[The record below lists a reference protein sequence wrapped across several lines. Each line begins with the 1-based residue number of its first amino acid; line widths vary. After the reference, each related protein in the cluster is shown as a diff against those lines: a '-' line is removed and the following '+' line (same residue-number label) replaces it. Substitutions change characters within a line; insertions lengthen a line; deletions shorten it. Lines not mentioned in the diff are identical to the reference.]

1 MHDDFRDDKNMD
13 WFESWLDRWGDQ
25 LQVAEYDTGGWE
37 HMFEVEGSKDA
48 IQSIPKQYISGS
60 DWANHTPNPWGNKN
74 HDSETPETPNG

>member
-1 MHDDFRDDKNMD
+1 
-13 WFESWLDRWGDQ
+13 
-25 LQVAEYDTGGWE
+25 
-37 HMFEVEGSKDA
+37 MFEVEGSKDA